1 MTQNR
6 ADEILR
12 LTFYKY
18 IPIMADYMNREC
30 EDLKVTFEVGRYIG
44 LMQKELEKELS
55 KEVKE

>member
-6 ADEILR
+6 ADEIMR

-18 IPIMADYMNREC
+18 IPIMADYMKREC
-30 EDLKVTFEVGRYIG
+30 KDLKVSFEVGRYIG
-44 LMQKELEKELS
+44 LMQMVLEKELS

>member
-6 ADEILR
+6 ADEIIR

-18 IPIMADYMNREC
+18 IPIMADYMKREC
-30 EDLKVTFEVGRYIG
+30 EDLKVSFEVGRIIG

-55 KEVKE
+55 KEVEE